1 MFSTLQ
7 MMDLTITMV
16 YERKQKRKEP
26 LFAVLIQGEMLTA
39 DIVHEEEVATRWML
53 IIPELQTQRWDD

>member
-1 MFSTLQ
+1 
-7 MMDLTITMV
+7 MMDLAITMV

-39 DIVHEEEVATRWML
+39 DIVHEEEVATR
-53 IIPELQTQRWDD
+53 